1 MKPEIQIDSLSTSY
15 YGQDIY
21 VEAWQPTGGKAFVH
35 LVQAGDLPDIETP
48 DCGEHDTL
56 DQALQA
62 GLRLATSLI
71 DN

>member
-1 MKPEIQIDSLSTSY
+1 MKPEIKSDSLSTSY

-21 VEAWQPTGGKAFVH
+21 VEAWQPEGGKAFVH
-35 LVQAGDLPDIETP
+35 LVQAGELPDIDKP

-56 DQALQA
+56 EQALHA
-62 GLRLATSLI
+62 GLRFATTLI

>member
-1 MKPEIQIDSLSTSY
+1 MKPEIQTDSLSTSY

-21 VEAWQPTGGKAFVH
+21 VEAWQPKGGKAFVH
-35 LVQAGDLPDIETP
+35 LVQAGELPDIESP
-48 DCGEHDTL
+48 DLGEHDTL

-71 DN
+71 DD

>member
-48 DCGEHDTL
+48 DGGEHDTL

>member
-1 MKPEIQIDSLSTSY
+1 MKPEIQSDSLSTSY

-21 VEAWQPTGGKAFVH
+21 VEASQPEGGKAFVH
-35 LVQAGDLPDIETP
+35 LVQAGEFPEINNP

-56 DQALQA
+56 EQALHA
-62 GLRLATSLI
+62 GLRFATSLI